1 MKIQTLL
8 GKVRYQQDFIYFFNK
23 VIADIKFKTVKMTAM
38 AVLVVNE
45 LAKANDRDA
54 KPIVVV
60 VSPLVALMEDQ
71 VKEAEKL
78 FPYRA
83 VAW

>member
-8 GKVRYQQDFIYFFNK
+8 GKVRYQQDCIYFFNK
-23 VIADIKFKTVKMTAM
+23 VIADIKFKTIKMTAM
-38 AVLVVNE
+38 AVLVNE